1 MRKIIYYIYIN
12 HFIYSKNFLGS
23 VEGQEPL
30 KWQQW
35 NLEDAGRAELPL
47 KANSDERT
55 PAGMAVVLSST
66 RRLPM
71 DENKTTAFAMPI
83 LFLISADGIL
93 CGFYAVNKVP
103 KAMDITKPPS
113 QLMLENVKQGHIN
126 VPVVQAKMP
135 SKSPSPPKATPAP
148 PAAFAQSF
156 VASTPIKGPQDISK
170 FSMGNTIIQTP
181 PQEVTKGNYFLI
193 NFIIMCFQ
201 SRPEN
206 LKKSRRKTREVK

>member
-1 MRKIIYYIYIN
+1 
-12 HFIYSKNFLGS
+12 
-23 VEGQEPL
+23 
-30 KWQQW
+30 
-35 NLEDAGRAELPL
+35 
-47 KANSDERT
+47 
-55 PAGMAVVLSST
+55 
-66 RRLPM
+66 M

-148 PAAFAQSF
+148 PAAFTQSF

-181 PQEVTKGNYFLI
+181 QQEVTKGKITIAKFVRKYAINYF
-193 NFIIMCFQ
+193 FHF
-201 SRPEN
+201 STTSSY
-206 LKKSRRKTREVK
+206 KAHFYSTTT